1 MDGILRIATTS
12 NPSTLAYIIRSYDYT
27 YSGVSEIVSDI
38 PPDVDVVDDYMT
50 GLAEAYLA
58 DILASREEQ
67 KLTVHQKEQRGAQ
80 YVTNTCFASTSGA

>member
-38 PPDVDVVDDYMT
+38 PPDVDVVEDYMT
-50 GLAEAYLA
+50 GLAQAYLA

-67 KLTVHQKEQRGAQ
+67 KLTVH
-80 YVTNTCFASTSGA
+80 